1 MIFLYSNHL
10 LIYNLIR
17 RDIIKLLNKNITIIR
32 ICNNSLLIIK
42 HIIIISCIIWPYKCP
57 VVCGESHAG

>member
-32 ICNNSLLIIK
+32 ICNNTNNK
-42 HIIIISCIIWPYKCP
+42 AYHYY
-57 VVCGESHAG
+57 